1 MVFFTWLVI
10 KFCEAVAMKK
20 TKISSKGQITLPIS
34 VRRKLNIAT
43 GDVLYVKE
51 SAEGSVVLEAEM
63 QIKENRS
70 SIADAITA
78 TTSRMA
84 GKMLS
89 QHRRQGLTPV
99 DALIAASAIS
109 ADAILVTGNVKHFSL
124 VDNLLTLQPY

>member
-1 MVFFTWLVI
+1 MNRVLIDTNIFIDHFRGYKPAATFLVKI
-10 KFCEAVAMKK
+10 FDGDYNPFISTLTEMELFAGSLVADSDAAEIDNLLGKFEIVAV
-20 TKISSKGQITLPIS
+20 
-34 VRRKLNIAT
+34 N
-43 GDVLYVKE
+43 
-51 SAEGSVVLEAEM
+51 SA
-63 QIKENRS
+63 
-70 SIADAITA
+70 
-78 TTSRMA
+78 TSRMA